1 MVIHFGILCEVKSG
15 SGSEVRLP
23 DLRPKH
29 FYLKVSSKI
38 PYPLTLL
45 KRGERTVHSPR
56 VKNTCSRD
64 KQGSRTAEAA
74 AVYPVR

>member
-38 PYPLTLL
+38 PYPPNSV
-45 KRGERTVHSPR
+45 KERG
-56 VKNTCSRD
+56 KNSTQTKSE
-64 KQGSRTAEAA
+64 KH
-74 AVYPVR
+74 VL